1 MIAFFAHK
9 KRMFDTVAER
19 KDRNVIG
26 QDMTTLSEARAAWDS
41 LRSFRE
47 NAARNLRFT
56 YGDQWVD
63 KIRVNDA
70 YVTERAYIES
80 KGKSPQQFNR
90 IAAFVHAI
98 IGQYVQSPTES
109 VCSARARE
117 NQSLS
122 DDLTTTIKYAY
133 QRNSLSDVDKN
144 TLRMFA
150 ITGIACHRTTFG
162 WDDTED
168 ISEVNVSD
176 VNYNRVFFDRFGED
190 VRHTDLS
197 LIGEIHD
204 MSLNDVVSIFGY
216 TPERMKRVREIYGY
230 IHSDGGQTSLRNLDG
245 DKLRNIDFLSSDE
258 PNRAR
263 VIEVWKREAKTRYRC
278 YDKLKGEEF
287 HVEVSDIGAVDAV
300 NEERKKQAVDA
311 GASPDSA
318 KLIEYGAPS
327 VDRFWYYRYLSP
339 LGHVL
344 AEGETPYEHRSHPYS
359 LKVFPFANGEVH
371 SAVSLVI
378 DPQKYLNRIMTMQDF
393 VQDSA
398 AKGTLLVPDHS
409 ISDIM
414 PLNEMREQWSDPNG
428 VVVYKYNVTGG
439 KPEQVIH
446 HATSSGALE
455 MFNATNKL
463 FDDIG
468 GVSSALQG
476 QSTKS
481 GTPASLYAQQAQNSA
496 ILLTDLITAYQSFR
510 ESRDKKILRLQL
522 QFYDEPRYLNIVGDA
537 SSRSFLFDPE
547 KYKGIQFDLVISS
560 SNATPIARATQNEFL
575 LRLLEMGQVDAKT
588 ILEVGAFPFGDKLL
602 QIIKSNEEEMVQ
614 RQMKAQQELQQLER
628 QTGEQI

>member
-1 MIAFFAHK
+1 
-9 KRMFDTVAER
+9 MFDTVDER
-19 KDRNVIG
+19 KKRNAIG
-26 QDMTTLSEARAAWDS
+26 QDMTTLGEARAAWDS
-41 LRSFRE
+41 LSVFRRE
-47 NAARNLRFT
+47 AARNLRFT
-56 YGDQWVD
+56 YGDQWLD
-63 KIRVNDA
+63 KIRVGKT
-70 YVTERAYIES
+70 VSTERAYIES
-80 KGKSPQQFNR
+80 KGKRPQQFNR
-90 IAAFVHAI
+90 IAAYVQAI
-98 IGQYVQSPTES
+98 IGQYVQSPTEP

-122 DDLTTTIKYAY
+122 DDLTTTIQYAY
-133 QRNSLSDVDKN
+133 QRNVLSDVDKN

-168 ISEVNVSD
+168 ISDVNVSD
-176 VNYNRVFFDRFGED
+176 VNYNRIFFDRFGED
-190 VRHTDLS
+190 VRHSDLS

-204 MSLNDVVSIFGY
+204 MSLNDVVSIFGN
-216 TPERMKRVREIYGY
+216 TPERMQRVREIYGY
-230 IHSDGGQTSLRNLDG
+230 IHSDSGQTSLRNLDG
-245 DKLRNIDFLSSDE
+245 RKFGDIDFLSCDE

-287 HVEVSDIGAVDAV
+287 HVEVSDIEAVDAV
-300 NEERKKQAVDA
+300 NEERKKQAVEA
-311 GASPDSA
+311 GASPDLA

-378 DPQKYLNRIMTMQDF
+378 DPQKYINRIMTMQDF
-393 VQDSA
+393 IQDSA

-455 MFNATNKL
+455 MFGVTNKL

-468 GVSSALQG
+468 GVSGALQG

-496 ILLTDLITAYQSFR
+496 TLLTDLITAFQSFR
-510 ESRDKKILRLQL
+510 EARDKKILRLQL

-560 SNATPIARATQNEFL
+560 SNATPIARAMQNEFL

-602 QIIKSNEEEMVQ
+602 QIIKSNEEEMAQ
-614 RQMKAQQELQQLER
+614 RQMKAQQEPQQLER